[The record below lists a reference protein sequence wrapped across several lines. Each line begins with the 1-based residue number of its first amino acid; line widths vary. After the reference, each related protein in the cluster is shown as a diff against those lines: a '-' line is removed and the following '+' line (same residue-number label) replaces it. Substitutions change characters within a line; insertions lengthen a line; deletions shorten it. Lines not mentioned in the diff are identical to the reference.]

1 MMMKWL
7 PVWLVDK
14 ILLTLTWF
22 ILGDLEKYGIKK
34 PSIGPMELKIRDDGK
49 TPVLDIGAL
58 EKIRSGGIK
67 VVPGIKKFSKTMVE
81 LVNGQEL
88 EIDSVILATG
98 YRSNVL
104 SWLQETEFF
113 SKSGYPKTPFPNGW
127 KGKKGL
133 YAVGFTKRGLLG
145 ASADA
150 MRVAQDIAELWKE
163 DWNKELKKKKPNA

>member
-1 MMMKWL
+1 MPREIFGRSTFDWAMMMMKWL
-7 PVWLVDK
+7 PIWLVDK
-14 ILLTLTWF
+14 ILLALTWF

-34 PSIGPMELKIRDDGK
+34 PSIGPMELKIKDDGK

-88 EIDSVILATG
+88 EIDVVILATG

-104 SWLQETEFF
+104 SWLQVRKWSFF
-113 SKSGYPKTPFPNGW
+113 LF
-127 KGKKGL
+127 
-133 YAVGFTKRGLLG
+133 LLF
-145 ASADA
+145 
-150 MRVAQDIAELWKE
+150 LFHF
-163 DWNKELKKKKPNA
+163 LKN

>member
-1 MMMKWL
+1 MISSTKDFYKIFPQVHVLPREIFGKSTFDWAMMMMKWL
-7 PVWLVDK
+7 PIWLVDK

-104 SWLQETEFF
+104 SWLQVRKWCFYFILF
-113 SKSGYPKTPFPNGW
+113 SYFI
-127 KGKKGL
+127 
-133 YAVGFTKRGLLG
+133 F
-145 ASADA
+145 
-150 MRVAQDIAELWKE
+150 
-163 DWNKELKKKKPNA
+163 LKN